1 MEALFGR
8 REVPNFQLTPAFFAG
23 SAGSLDEDLVQL
35 KEELAALSPMDK
47 RTMSG
52 PCSAQT
58 QLMEDFMKDQITMR
72 NTKGWFV
79 QVLLS
84 LISIRIEDET

>member
-8 REVPNFQLTPAFFAG
+8 REVPNFQLTPTFFAG
-23 SAGSLDEDLVQL
+23 SAGALDEDLVLL

-79 QVLLS
+79 QVFNFS
-84 LISIRIEDET
+84 TD